1 MNMAN
6 LEEILLT
13 ISGLRVF
20 PSGTNKK
27 YVATYKGFYYVHHL
41 SGNDKQIIPTGAI
54 KFISMG
60 NVSKRVESSS
70 TFKNG
75 I

>member
-6 LEEILLT
+6 LEKILLP

-27 YVATYKGFYYVHHL
+27 YVATYKGFYYVHHF
-41 SGNDKQIIPTGAI
+41 SGNDKQIIPAI
-54 KFISMG
+54 TFISM
-60 NVSKRVESSS
+60 
-70 TFKNG
+70 
-75 I
+75 